1 VDDDDKIWPLY
12 NDKVREISEANLAV
26 VKDSVLRIFYLRSLA
41 GALNNTGYLARFQG
55 DIPKALEYYHKS
67 LKIYESIHDKEYT
80 AIIFNNI
87 GFIYKD
93 QGDTAKALNYFFKN
107 LEMYKKM
114 GDKNGI
120 AITMNNIGITY
131 ADLGKLKEALK
142 YYEMSLALA
151 EEVKNK
157 RVIAYALSNIG
168 VIYSRSSEFSTN
180 NEDHLD
186 IALNYFQRS
195 LKIREEI
202 DDKRGVAISLQNIAE
217 STMEKGDIKE
227 AQKYAERGLQ
237 LSQDLGY
244 PDNIKR
250 SSGVLSKIYTKTGNW
265 EGAYQMQV
273 LYKQMSDS
281 LNNETSRKISI
292 QKGFQYEY
300 DKKVTADSVRSSEE
314 RKVFDAQLSQEKTQ
328 RFALYCGIIL
338 ISLFGAFM
346 FNRLKVSKRQ
356 NQLIEKQKTELQR
369 QKEIVESHQKETLD
383 SIHYAKRIQS
393 ALIANS
399 DFISQHVKES
409 FIYFNPKDIVSGD
422 FYWATTHKAKF
433 YLAVC
438 DSTGHGVP
446 GAFMSLLNIGF
457 LSEAIKEKNIESPDE
472 IFNYVRKRLIE
483 TISDG
488 GQKDGMDGILMCI
501 DKQNNKIEYAAA
513 NNEPILIRNNQ
524 MVELPKDKMPVG
536 HGERSK
542 PFTKHS
548 LILEPNDMLYLYTD
562 GFADQFGGPK
572 GKKFKYKQLN
582 ELLSNI
588 HQSSLSEQ
596 QNVLESEFNKW
607 KGDLEQIDDICII
620 GLRV

>member
-1 VDDDDKIWPLY
+1 
-12 NDKVREISEANLAV
+12 
-26 VKDSVLRIFYLRSLA
+26 
-41 GALNNTGYLARFQG
+41 
-55 DIPKALEYYHKS
+55 
-67 LKIYESIHDKEYT
+67 
-80 AIIFNNI
+80 
-87 GFIYKD
+87 
-93 QGDTAKALNYFFKN
+93 
-107 LEMYKKM
+107 MYKKM

-142 YYEMSLALA
+142 YYEMSLVLA

-180 NEDHLD
+180 NENHLD
-186 IALNYFQRS
+186 IALNYFQKS

-202 DDKRGVAISLQNIAE
+202 DDKRGMAISLQNIAE

-237 LSQDLGY
+237 LSRELGY

-265 EGAYQMQV
+265 ERAYQMQV

-292 QKGFQYEY
+292 RKGFQYEY
-300 DKKVTADSVRSSEE
+300 DKKVTADSVRALQE

-346 FNRLKVSKRQ
+346 FNRLKISRRQ
-356 NQLIEKQKTELQR
+356 NQLIEQQKTELQR
-369 QKEIVESHQKETLD
+369 QKEIVEGHQKETLD

-422 FYWATTHKAKF
+422 FYWATTHKDKF

-457 LSEAIKEKNIESPDE
+457 LSEAIKEKNIESPEE

-488 GQKDGMDGILMCI
+488 GQKDGMDGILICV

-524 MVELPKDKMPVG
+524 IVELPKDKMPVG

-542 PFTKHS
+542 PFTRHT
-548 LILEPNDMLYLYTD
+548 LILEPNDILYLYTD

-582 ELLSNI
+582 ELLLNI

-596 QNVLESEFNKW
+596 KNVLESEFNKW
-607 KGDLEQIDDICII
+607 KGELEQIDDICII